1 MDNWTLQP
9 IISPTILAIVVAI
22 LLLMLFVGP
31 SFSKLTF
38 RRRLSLGVLRLG
50 VILLA
55 LTAML
60 RPGCVQKVHR
70 SQSSVLLMLLDI
82 TRSMELPH
90 RADSSTRWNALRA
103 MLDEHSGQL
112 AALKEKQIE
121 VRFFG
126 FDNQLKE
133 LDLSQQ
139 PLPEKPFGGE
149 TDIGSAV
156 YKVSQSARNERIIAV
171 AVASDGVQNALD
183 PEVELSQAA
192 EILNGL
198 KAPLFAIPFGLPD
211 NSGSVADVAIKSFP
225 EQHRCA
231 VKNELNAEATV
242 VARGFA
248 NTPITMQ
255 LILIDK
261 AGNEQVVDSRPYTP
275 TRPYEEAKVQ
285 LKFVPT
291 IAGNYRLR
299 IRAVPQPGEVATRN
313 NELPSFLN
321 VEEGGLRVLYL
332 EGNVGW
338 EQSYLHQAIP
348 AAAQGI
354 ELKFV
359 TIYPDE
365 RERKNWPSQG
375 VTTQYLA
382 DPTFDVIMIGDL
394 DSSALYDAKSFTK
407 NLDLIV
413 EAVDRGAGLIMMGG
427 YHSFGPGGYA
437 NTPLADILPIQMHPN
452 ERQTFPPAP
461 IRKEL
466 HIEHDVK
473 MFPTKRHYI
482 TRIDEEGGVR
492 AWDEIPALHGANI
505 LKPKDNAE
513 ILLKGDAGNPILV
526 AGRVGGRVL
535 AFAGDSTWRWV
546 MNDKEEEYNR
556 FWRQIVLWLAAQDGR
571 ENNAV
576 WIDLPQRRFQPL
588 SYVDFQCKA
597 SDATGALVNDANFVV
612 TLLKPDGTKVTVA
625 VDPASQK
632 GEIERELLADS
643 GLYEIQV
650 SGSRNGKQLGSS
662 SYEFI
667 VFDRD
672 KEKAIPAADPDT
684 MKRLADQT
692 ATDGGQV
699 VLPEDFS
706 KLLTALAENPPEQM
720 SVPLKWQLGDSTK
733 GASLFLFAFVALL
746 MAEWVL
752 RKKWGLV

>member
-1 MDNWTLQP
+1 MENWTLQP
-9 IISPTILAIVVAI
+9 IISPTILAIIVVI
-22 LLLMLFVGP
+22 LLLMLFIGP

-38 RRRLSLGVLRLG
+38 RRRMSLTLLRLG
-50 VILLA
+50 VIFLA
-55 LTAML
+55 LTAMV
-60 RPGCVQKVHR
+60 RPGCVQKVSR
-70 SQSSVLLMLLDI
+70 GQSSVLLMLLDQ

-90 RADSSTRWNALRA
+90 RADDSTRWDAMKEMLNAHRA
-103 MLDEHSGQL
+103 QLD
-112 AALKEKQIE
+112 ALKEKQIE
-121 VRFFG
+121 VRYYG
-126 FDNQLKE
+126 FDNQSFE
-133 LDLSQQ
+133 LDLNEKT
-139 PLPEKPFGGE
+139 LPENPFGGE

-156 YKVSQSARNERIIAV
+156 YNVSQSARNERIIAV

-183 PEVELSQAA
+183 PEVELSRAA

-198 KAPLFAIPFGLPD
+198 KAPLFAIPFGLPG
-211 NSGSVADVAIKSFP
+211 NSGNVADVAIKSFP

-242 VARGFA
+242 VARGYA

-255 LILIDK
+255 LVLIDK
-261 AGNEQVVDSRPYTP
+261 AGTERIVDSRPYTP
-275 TRPYEEAKVQ
+275 TRPYEESKVR
-285 LKFVPT
+285 LSFVPSEP
-291 IAGNYRLR
+291 GNYRLK

-321 VEEGGLRVLYL
+321 VEEGGIRVLYL
-332 EGNVGW
+332 EGNLGW
-338 EQSYLHQAIP
+338 EQSFLHQAIP

-354 ELKFV
+354 EMKFV
-359 TIYPDE
+359 TVYSDE
-365 RERKNWPSQG
+365 RNRKGWPLQG
-375 VTTQYLA
+375 VVTQYLS
-382 DPTFDVIMIGDL
+382 DPTFDVIIIGDL
-394 DSSALYDAKSFTK
+394 DSSALYDAQTSTK
-407 NLDLIV
+407 NIDLIV
-413 EAVDRGAGLIMMGG
+413 EAVDRGAGVIMLGG

-437 NTPLADILPIQMHPN
+437 NTPLADILPVQMASN
-452 ERQTFPPAP
+452 ERQAFPPAE

-466 HIEHDVK
+466 HIEHEVK
-473 MFPTKRHYI
+473 MRPAKRHYV
-482 TRIDEEGGVR
+482 TRISEDDGVR
-492 AWDEIPALHGANI
+492 AWDEIPALVGANI
-505 LKPKDNAE
+505 LKPKPNAE
-513 ILLKGDAGNPILV
+513 ILLKSESGNPILV

-576 WIDLPQRRFQPL
+576 WIDLPQRRFQPM
-588 SYVDFQCKA
+588 SFVEFSCKA
-597 SDATGALVNDANFVV
+597 SDSTGALVNDANFIVNLV
-612 TLLKPDGTKVTVA
+612 KPDGTTAAVS

-632 GEIERELLADS
+632 GEIPRELLADG

-672 KEKAIPAADPDT
+672 KEKAIPSADPET

-692 ATDGGQV
+692 EKDGGQV

-706 KLLTALAENPPEQM
+706 ALLTALAENPPEQM
-720 SVPLKWQLGDSTK
+720 SVPLKWQLGESTTD
-733 GASLFLFAFVALL
+733 ASLFLLAFVGLL
-746 MAEWVL
+746 LAEWVL